1 MNKSLHNKNTK
12 KNLNVNLNQIKD
24 KAILDILIEIK
35 DVKNNR
41 EKFIDN
47 YKSQQPAILEVVN
60 LNKYFGKRENKM
72 QALKNVSF
80 SIHQHEHVAILG
92 GNGAGK
98 TTLSEIIAGVNK
110 TDSGEIKYHL
120 GQTKN
125 FKEKIGIQ
133 FQDSSYPTGI
143 TVKRVVTFI
152 KDVYKSNL
160 SKNDL
165 NALIEIFGIDEFY
178 NKRASSLSGGQQQ
191 RLNCLLAIIH
201 SPKLVILDELS
212 TGLDVNIRYRIK
224 TFIKS
229 YAKENDMTIL
239 LVSHDMDEVEYIADR
254 IIIMVQGEI
263 FINAS
268 KEEIIRKYGS
278 INNCV
283 NMYI

>member
-1 MNKSLHNKNTK
+1 MNKLLHRKNNKKSLEINLNNIEDKAIVEMLTTIKKEHISNEKLLIDSDRK
-12 KNLNVNLNQIKD
+12 DAPILEVKNLNKFFG
-24 KAILDILIEIK
+24 
-35 DVKNNR
+35 NN
-41 EKFIDN
+41 DN
-47 YKSQQPAILEVVN
+47 
-60 LNKYFGKRENKM
+60 RM
-72 QALKNVSF
+72 QALKDINF
-80 SIHQHEHVAILG
+80 KIYQNEHIAILG

-110 TDSGEIKYHL
+110 QDSGEIKYNL
-120 GQTKN
+120 GQVRN

-133 FQDSSYPTGI
+133 FQDSSYPSGI

-152 KDVYKSNL
+152 SDVYKSNL
-160 SKNDL
+160 SVDQL
-165 NALIEIFGIDEFY
+165 NALIEIFGIDKFY
-178 NKRASSLSGGQQQ
+178 NKKASSLSGGQQQ

-201 SPKLVILDELS
+201 MPKLVILDELS

-254 IIIMVQGEI
+254 IIVMVKGEI

-268 KEEIIRKYGS
+268 KTEIINKYGS
-278 INNCV
+278 INNCI

>member
-1 MNKSLHNKNTK
+1 MNKLLHNKKRNK
-12 KNLNVNLNQIKD
+12 GLNVNLNQIKD
-24 KAILDILIEIK
+24 KAILDILTEIK
-35 DVKNNR
+35 ETKNSR
-41 EKFIDN
+41 EKFIDT
-47 YKSQQPAILEVVN
+47 YDSKQPTILEVIN
-60 LNKYFGKRENKM
+60 LNKHFGKNENKM
-72 QALKNVSF
+72 QALKNVNF
-80 SIHQHEHVAILG
+80 KIHQNEHVAILG

-110 TDSGEIKYHL
+110 TDSGQIKYNL

-165 NALIEIFGIDEFY
+165 NALIEIFGIDQFY

-201 SPKLVILDELS
+201 NPKLVILDELS

-254 IIIMVQGEI
+254 IIIMVKGEI

-268 KEEIIRKYGS
+268 KNEIIKKYGS

>member
-1 MNKSLHNKNTK
+1 MNKSLHKKNTK